1 MIEIIRSQRPIAANA
16 IKGRYL
22 VMSLPLSAYR
32 SMFPATPI
40 FVEDADDNRA
50 RMQAWPIRFET
61 DDLGVFEGMKIVRG
75 GDNLIL
81 KRLEP
86 FNGFI
91 CDNDSDVLTLLN
103 ARASVE
109 RIVAQAGHVS
119 DAVIARELE
128 TLYGDIA
135 EASRTAPAPEMER
148 ASSWQSAG
156 G

>member
-1 MIEIIRSQRPIAANA
+1 
-16 IKGRYL
+16 
-22 VMSLPLSAYR
+22 
-32 SMFPATPI
+32 MFPATPI

-61 DDLGVFEGMKIVRG
+61 DDLGVFVGMKIVRG
-75 GDNLIL
+75 GNNLL
-81 KRLEP
+81 SKRLEP

-91 CDNDSDVLTLLN
+91 CDNESDVLALLN

-109 RIVAQAGHVS
+109 KIVAQAGHVS

-128 TLYGDIA
+128 ALYGDIA
-135 EASRTAPAPEMER
+135 EASRTPPAPEMDR
-148 ASSWQSAG
+148 VSSWQSAG